1 MRRSSIIT
9 KVILAVVRIEKR
21 IDLRDASLIHHR
33 FPWPLFPLRIS
44 KVLPFG
50 MTRRALSACST
61 SMW

>member
-1 MRRSSIIT
+1 
-9 KVILAVVRIEKR
+9 VILVVVRIKKR

-33 FPWPLFPLRIS
+33 FDAFAVAVVSADDR